1 MAVKIT
7 GLKEIESKLNR
18 IKDPAGFFDE
28 TVFRASVEIYNN
40 LIEATPVDDL
50 SGLTHTKNLW
60 ADPVKLV
67 DSVYTIDNTKTS
79 QDGKYSIAQI
89 INDGRPEV
97 RPKKAK
103 YLYIPVS
110 KKAKDRN
117 KPYGAPIPED
127 FVYGKDND
135 YVFAKKSKAV
145 APTNF
150 IDKEEEKGVDIL
162 SKALIKKVKDHFK

>member
-7 GLKEIESKLNR
+7 GLKEIESKLKR

-60 ADPVKLV
+60 SDPVKLI
-67 DSVYTIDNTKTS
+67 DSVYTVDNTKTS
-79 QDGKYSIAQI
+79 QDGKYSIANI
-89 INDGRPEV
+89 LNDGRKEV
-97 RPKKAK
+97 RPVRAKK
-103 YLYIPVS
+103 LYIPLS
-110 KKAKDRN
+110 RKAKNRN
-117 KPYGAPIPED
+117 KKYGDPIPED
-127 FVYGKDND
+127 FTYGTD
-135 YVFAKKSKAV
+135 YVLAKKSKAV